1 MKRLF
6 QCCMAVAIFIL
17 PGIVTSAQAENAIS
31 ERIYFVQQ
39 DGRHALVY
47 TTSRTDYKD
56 YSIWFDDKEGY
67 EQADYLENFL
77 YLFPNNG
84 EWSSDPKPGYQILKL
99 PNGNFAS
106 LEWADLEAD
115 GRLQVDSNGVY
126 YYQNWDG
133 AEKTPDGHYGLWN
146 SPGNFEQIAYSWVF
160 PENLEPVYNA
170 ANQPGDWVQRHNT
183 VTYYGTDVNDLTFNI
198 QYRPSTSSAYEDFKG
213 MEGEGI
219 DVEQQATGVK
229 VTLAETLLFP
239 TGVAEVSSAGKSV
252 LKQLSDRLKERTSL
266 HIVIAGHTDN
276 VPISASL
283 AKKYPTNWELSS
295 ARSINIIHQLVNQGV
310 AQERFESQAFSYMRP
325 VASNA
330 TAEGRAKNRRIEV
343 YLTEDETLVMET
355 PVMVEEAVVVED
367 DAVEEVEVME
377 TQ

>member
-6 QCCMAVAIFIL
+6 QCCMAVTILLL
-17 PGIVTSAQAENAIS
+17 PGIFSSAQAGNAIS

-56 YSIWFDDKEGY
+56 YSIWFEDKEGY
-67 EQADYLENFL
+67 KPEDYLQDFL

-106 LEWADLEAD
+106 LEWADLEEN
-115 GRLQVDSNGVY
+115 GRLKVDSNGVY

-160 PENLEPVYNA
+160 PDNLEPVSNA
-170 ANQPGDWVQRHNT
+170 ANQEGEWVQRHNT

-198 QYRPSTSSAYEDFKG
+198 QYRPATGSAYDAFKD

-239 TGVAEVSSAGKSV
+239 TGIAEISSSGKTV
-252 LKQLSDRLKERTSL
+252 IDQLAARLKER
-266 HIVIAGHTDN
+266 
-276 VPISASL
+276 
-283 AKKYPTNWELSS
+283 K
-295 ARSINIIHQLVNQGV
+295 
-310 AQERFESQAFSYMRP
+310 
-325 VASNA
+325 
-330 TAEGRAKNRRIEV
+330 
-343 YLTEDETLVMET
+343 
-355 PVMVEEAVVVED
+355 
-367 DAVEEVEVME
+367 
-377 TQ
+377 

>member
-6 QCCMAVAIFIL
+6 LYCIAVTIL
-17 PGIVTSAQAENAIS
+17 ALQGVSTSALAGDAIS

-56 YSIWFDDKEGY
+56 YSIWFKDEEGKSLD
-67 EQADYLENFL
+67 DYLQNFL

-84 EWSSDPKPGYQILKL
+84 EWSKTPKEGYQVLKL

-115 GRLQVDSNGVY
+115 GRLKVDSNGIY
-126 YYQNWDG
+126 YYSNWDSE
-133 AEKTPDGHYGLWN
+133 EKTPNGHYGLWN

-160 PENLEPVYNA
+160 PENLEPVANT

-183 VTYYGTDVNDLTFNI
+183 VTYYGTDVNDLAFNI
-198 QYRPSTSSAYEDFKG
+198 QYRPATGSAYDDFKG
-213 MEGEGI
+213 MEGEGV
-219 DVEQQATGVK
+219 DVEQQADGVK

-239 TGVAEVSSAGKSV
+239 TGIADISSAGKAV
-252 LKQLSDRLKERTSL
+252 LDQLASRLKERSSL
-266 HIVIAGHTDN
+266 DVVIAGHTDN
-276 VPISASL
+276 VPITAGSRL
-283 AKKYPTNWELSS
+283 AARYPTNWELSS
-295 ARSINIIHQLVNQGV
+295 ARSINIIHHLVDQGLDMN
-310 AQERFESQAFSYMRP
+310 RFESQAFSYTRP
-325 VASNA
+325 VASND

-343 YLTEDETLVMET
+343 FLTEAE
-355 PVMVEEAVVVED
+355 
-367 DAVEEVEVME
+367 
-377 TQ
+377 

>member
-1 MKRLF
+1 
-6 QCCMAVAIFIL
+6 MAVTIL
-17 PGIVTSAQAENAIS
+17 IITGIITPALAENAIS

-47 TTSRTDYKD
+47 TTSRTNYKD
-56 YSIWFDDKEGY
+56 YSIWFDDKEDY
-67 EQADYLENFL
+67 TQEDYLKNFL

-84 EWSSDPKPGYQILKL
+84 EWDSDPKPGYQILKL

-133 AEKTPDGHYGLWN
+133 TEKTPDGHYGLWN

-160 PENLEPVYNA
+160 PENLEPLYNA

-198 QYRPSTSSAYEDFKG
+198 QYRPSTSSAYEDFKD

-219 DVEQQATGVK
+219 AVEQQATGVK

-239 TGVAEVSSAGKSV
+239 TGVAEVSSAGNAV

-367 DAVEEVEVME
+367 DAVEEVEVTE

>member
-6 QCCMAVAIFIL
+6 RCCMAVAVLLL
-17 PGIVTSAQAENAIS
+17 PGIFSSAQAENAIS

-56 YSIWFDDKEGY
+56 YNIWFEDKEGY
-67 EQADYLENFL
+67 KPEDYLENFL

-84 EWSSDPKPGYQILKL
+84 QWSSDPKPGYQILKL

-106 LEWADLEAD
+106 LEWADLEED
-115 GRLQVDSNGVY
+115 GRLKVDGNGVY

-133 AEKTPDGHYGLWN
+133 KYKTPDGHYGLWN

-160 PENLEPVYNA
+160 PENLEPVSNLS
-170 ANQPGDWVQRHNT
+170 NQTGEWVTRHNT

-198 QYRPSTSSAYEDFKG
+198 QYRPVTGGTYEAFKD
-213 MEGEGI
+213 MEGDGI

-239 TGVAEVSSAGKSV
+239 TGVAEISSGGKAV
-252 LKQLSDRLKERTSL
+252 IDQLASRLKERSSL
-266 HIVIAGHTDN
+266 HVVVAGHTDN
-276 VPISASL
+276 VPISAGL
-283 AKKYPTNWELSS
+283 AVKYPTNWELSS
-295 ARSINIIHQLVNQGV
+295 ARSINIIHHLVKQGV

-325 VASNA
+325 IASNA

-343 YLTEDETLVMET
+343 FLTEAETVVMED
-355 PVMVEEAVVVED
+355 VVVVEET
-367 DAVEEVEVME
+367 VEEVDVTE

>member
-1 MKRLF
+1 MKRLL
-6 QCCMAVAIFIL
+6 QCCMTIAILVL
-17 PGIVTSAQAENAIS
+17 PGIFTSAQAENAIS

-56 YSIWFDDKEGY
+56 YSIWFDDEEGY
-67 EQADYLENFL
+67 KQEDYLKDFL

-84 EWSSDPKPGYQILKL
+84 EWSSDPKPGYQVLKL

-106 LEWADLEAD
+106 LEWADLEEN
-115 GRLQVDSNGVY
+115 GRLKVDGNGVY

-133 AEKTPDGHYGLWN
+133 TEKTPDGHYGLWN

-160 PENLEPVYNA
+160 PENLEPVSNVS
-170 ANQPGDWVQRHNT
+170 NQAGDWVQRHNT

-198 QYRPSTSSAYEDFKG
+198 QYRPSTSGAYDAFKG

-239 TGVAEVSSAGKSV
+239 TGVAEVSSNGKVV
-252 LKQLSDRLKERTSL
+252 LKQLADRLKERTSL
-266 HIVIAGHTDN
+266 HVVIAGHTDN
-276 VPISASL
+276 VPISAGL
-283 AKKYPTNWELSS
+283 AVKYPTNWELSS
-295 ARSINIIHQLVNQGV
+295 ARSINIIHLLVNQGV
-310 AQERFESQAFSYMRP
+310 AEKRFESQAFSYMRP
-325 VASNA
+325 VASND

-343 YLTEDETLVMET
+343 FLTEE
-355 PVMVEEAVVVED
+355 
-367 DAVEEVEVME
+367 
-377 TQ
+377 